1 MRGDISV
8 RQNLLEKLLAALSVG
23 IAEEFRWWRSLDDF
37 TLIHEDH
44 SVGYPLGETHFMG
57 DDHHGH
63 SVPCQGLHHVENFV
77 DHLRIER

>member
-8 RQNLLEKLLAALSVG
+8 CQNLLEKLLATLSGG

-44 SVGYPLGETHFMG
+44 
-57 DDHHGH
+57 
-63 SVPCQGLHHVENFV
+63 
-77 DHLRIER
+77 